1 MKKIVIGLVLVGL
14 LAFAGITIGGC
25 GGTQQTTQPTPAPKQ
40 SASAIKASSR
50 IVAEGKVVPVRSA
63 ALGFQ
68 TGGIVAEVP
77 VALGDS
83 AESGKLLAALET
95 RQLELQ
101 LAQAEANVAVAQAK
115 LNQIKRGPTAEDLAA
130 AQQNL
135 VSAQAAYESL
145 THPTPNEIAAVKA
158 DLEKSKALLDQ
169 ATAAYERIGGD
180 SNPFS
185 GMTPQRAQLQTAWL
199 DFQKAQSQY
208 DAKMNPTNAQIQ
220 QALAAIQNAKNQLA
234 KLQPTADDIAGAQAG
249 VNAAQA
255 ARDLVAEQL
264 KNAKLVAPFAGRVTS
279 LDVKAGEFVAAGAPV
294 LRLADTANWQVETTD
309 LTELNIVNTLE
320 GDAVSVTFDAIPGL
334 ELAGKVA
341 RIKGY
346 GENKQGDIVYTLVIA
361 LDRQDARLRW
371 NMTAKV
377 SIEPKQ

>member
-14 LAFAGITIGGC
+14 LAFAAITIGGC
-25 GGTQQTTQPTPAPKQ
+25 GGTQATTQPTPAPKQ
-40 SASAIKASSR
+40 TTSAIKASSR

-68 TGGIVAEVP
+68 TGGIVAQVP

-115 LNQIKRGPTAEDLAA
+115 LNQLKRGPTAEDLAA

-234 KLQPTADDIAGAQAG
+234 KLQPTADDIAGAQAS

-334 ELAGKVA
+334 ELSGKVA

>member
-14 LAFAGITIGGC
+14 LAFAAITIGGC
-25 GGTQQTTQPTPAPKQ
+25 GGTQATTQPTPAPKQ
-40 SASAIKASSR
+40 TTSAIKASSR

-68 TGGIVAEVP
+68 TGGIVAQVP

-115 LNQIKRGPTAEDLAA
+115 LNQLKRGPTAEDLAA